1 MVLITMW
8 YWLTEKGKKVA
19 EYLVKI
25 EEVMEERHKTKNL

>member
-1 MVLITMW
+1 MR

-25 EEVMEERHKTKNL
+25 EKIMEEKK

>member
-1 MVLITMW
+1 MIGSDKMR

-25 EEVMEERHKTKNL
+25 EEVMGEQK